1 MKTEEEA
8 ILFYNEKISLFKQ
21 LLALTESVRDLAKK
35 GETENIPAR
44 LKERQKIFAR
54 IKVIDEKF
62 GLKNKIHESVFE
74 EKISENKAQTL
85 NFVKVIRKIIKT
97 INDIDMET
105 RILINREK
113 EAVADEL
120 KKVSAGH
127 NLIKKYVP
135 SFNRPPAYFS
145 MSA

>member
-1 MKTEEEA
+1 MKTEEET

-21 LLALTESVRDLAKK
+21 LLALTESVRALAQK
-35 GETENIPAR
+35 GETEHIPAR

-74 EKISENKAQTL
+74 EKRSKNTAQAL
-85 NFVKVIRKIIKT
+85 NLVKVIRKIIKT

-127 NLIKKYVP
+127 NLVKKYVP
-135 SFNRPPAYFS
+135 YFNKPPAYFS